1 MAASC
6 GPCAESCGLYF
17 AKIKVRYQRVPD
29 SDGEKDIML
38 VWKKLFT
45 KYLLYFLLTHV
56 HKKFIPTIP
65 KKNPQMYKNT
75 EKFCSL

>member
-1 MAASC
+1 MLIGNYLIPILFIFSIKCMAASC

-38 VWKKLFT
+38 V
-45 KYLLYFLLTHV
+45 
-56 HKKFIPTIP
+56 
-65 KKNPQMYKNT
+65 
-75 EKFCSL
+75 